1 MKRTL
6 MSFATGVVM
15 VCGWAS
21 LAETIDTHKT
31 FLPQEIKWGAG
42 PAGLPAGAEFGR
54 TLWRPQRHGHVR
66 NAG

>member
-1 MKRTL
+1 MKRML
-6 MSFATGVVM
+6 MSFAIGLVM

-31 FLPQEIKWGAG
+31 FRPQEIEWGPG

-54 TLWRPQRHGHVR
+54 SLRRPQSRGHVR
-66 NAG
+66 IAG